1 MDVIPTKAGSNC
13 LELNLAAI
21 MKRWPDLGRQLSV
34 CAPVQVELV
43 GEPGSGTLR
52 VEGIH
57 LASTRD
63 RQAEARLQASL
74 VPPNSS
80 FAYVYGP
87 GLGDLPRA
95 LLQRKNLQEL
105 RVVIMNPRVTCSTF
119 EFFDQRDWLNDP
131 RVRLLTATE
140 FSEIRFPFAAVP
152 PCLQLAAD
160 EAAEL
165 RDLVVLELASPYIR
179 KKQGAENELLKER
192 LAANRDLFA
201 ADPDAGELFGFFPG
215 GEFVVAAAG
224 PTLAES
230 YPWLHRPQPQRI
242 LIAVDAALRPL
253 LQAGIRP
260 DFVVCIDYHY
270 GVFDRFF
277 AGLDPEMLRQ
287 TTLVYFPVVS
297 PEALKS
303 WPGPRR
309 AALAALPIYSCLRR
323 TCSKGELFCSG
334 SVIHP
339 ATDLAVKLG
348 ASRVFLAGADFCF
361 PEGLSHVAGSR
372 AVPFDVTS
380 KRDWVFSGE
389 GEKVA
394 TTPSLRGY
402 LRDLE
407 CYLARHPEVSFY
419 TCSRRGARIRG
430 VQWQQ
435 KN

>member
-1 MDVIPTKAGSNC
+1 MDTYFD
-13 LELNLAAI
+13 ENLRI
-21 MKRWPDLGRQLSV
+21 VDQRWPAVACSLRA
-34 CAPVQVELV
+34 APELV
-43 GEPGSGTLR
+43 RRFIQVGPQPTLQIN
-52 VEGIH
+52 GIH
-57 LASTRD
+57 LGSTRN
-63 RQAEARLQASL
+63 RQAEAQLQASL

-80 FAYVYGP
+80 VAYVYGP

-95 LLQRKNLQEL
+95 LLKRKNLVELNVVLMNSAVTKATFEAFDQSDWLGDL
-105 RVVIMNPRVTCSTF
+105 RVKILSA
-119 EFFDQRDWLNDP
+119 EEG
-131 RVRLLTATE
+131 TE
-140 FSEIRFPFAAVP
+140 INFPFAAVP

-160 EAAEL
+160 EAVRL

-179 KKQGAENELLKER
+179 KKQGAENGLLRER
-192 LAANRDLFA
+192 LVANRDLFV
-201 ADPDAGELFGFFPG
+201 ADPDVGELFGGGG

-224 PTLAES
+224 PTLSES
-230 YPWLHRPQPQRI
+230 YSWLRRAQPQRV

-309 AALAALPIYSCLRR
+309 AALAALPIYSGLRR

-348 ASRVFLAGADFCF
+348 AAKVFLAGADFCF